1 MPNLISQ
8 PSCTATGCAFYRK
21 VGAKPHQIKETTH
34 MSKQQITTRSGASP
48 IGAYSQGLRVGDF
61 IFVSGQG
68 PLDPATGQIVGETV
82 EEQTAR
88 VLENI
93 KAILEAGG
101 ATLADVV
108 KVSAHLSDLAMF
120 DRYNK
125 VYATYFPDPKPTR
138 TTVGSQLL
146 GILVEIDAIAYIG
159 KE

>member
-1 MPNLISQ
+1 MP
-8 PSCTATGCAFYRK
+8 
-21 VGAKPHQIKETTH
+21 
-34 MSKQQITTRSGASP
+34 KQQITTKSGASP
-48 IGAYSQGLRVGDF
+48 VGAYSQGLRAGDF

-68 PLDPATGQIVGETV
+68 PLDPTTGKIVGETI

-93 KAILEAGG
+93 KAILAAGG
-101 ATLADVV
+101 ATMADVV
-108 KVSAHLSDLAMF
+108 KVSAHLSDLGLF

-146 GILVEIDAIAYIG
+146 GIMVEIDAIAYVG
-159 KE
+159 EK

>member
-1 MPNLISQ
+1 MP
-8 PSCTATGCAFYRK
+8 
-21 VGAKPHQIKETTH
+21 
-34 MSKQQITTRSGASP
+34 KQQIMTKSGASP
-48 IGAYSQGLRVGDF
+48 IGAYYQGLRVGEF

-68 PLDPATGQIVGETV
+68 PLDPVSGQIVGDTI

-93 KAILEAGG
+93 KAILAAGG
-101 ATLADVV
+101 ATMGDVV
-108 KVSAHLSDLAMF
+108 KVSAHLSDLDLF

-146 GILVEIDAIAYIG
+146 GILVEIDAIAYVG
-159 KE
+159 QD

>member
-1 MPNLISQ
+1 MP
-8 PSCTATGCAFYRK
+8 
-21 VGAKPHQIKETTH
+21 
-34 MSKQQITTRSGASP
+34 KQQIVTRSGASP

-68 PLDPATGQIVGETV
+68 PLDPETGQIVGTTI

-93 KAILEAGG
+93 NAILAAGG
-101 ATLADVV
+101 ATMADVV
-108 KVSAHLSDLAMF
+108 KVSAHLSDLSLF
-120 DRYNK
+120 ERYNK

-146 GILVEIDAIAYIG
+146 GILVEIDAIAHVG
-159 KE
+159 EK

>member
-1 MPNLISQ
+1 
-8 PSCTATGCAFYRK
+8 
-21 VGAKPHQIKETTH
+21 

-48 IGAYSQGLRVGDF
+48 IGAYSQGLRAGDF

-68 PLDPATGQIVGETV
+68 PLDPETGQIVGNTV

-93 KAILEAGG
+93 KAILAAGG
-101 ATLADVV
+101 ATMADVV
-108 KVSAHLSDLAMF
+108 KVSAHLSDLSMF
-120 DRYNK
+120 ERYNK

-146 GILVEIDAIAYIG
+146 GILVEIDAIAYVRE
-159 KE
+159 K